1 MKRERLRE
9 LVKDERLIPGIYN
22 YCDRWC
28 ERCPQTSR
36 CLNFIQSEQ
45 EFSDPE
51 SRDIRNEA
59 FWIKMSEIF
68 LETMDLLKE
77 AASEWGIDLD
87 AVDSEQATEEARLK
101 RDFADNDE
109 LCRAGKAYSG
119 RVEKWFKT
127 EGKLLFANPAAGGEG
142 MNLQAALEVVQWYQ
156 HFIYVKLMR
165 AVAGRMDESEDDEF
179 ARDSDGSAKVALI
192 AMDRSIGAWGVIRQH
207 ALSNQEIKN
216 LIGSLGQLREAV
228 EKEFPEARSFIRPG
242 FDKVDLNS

>member
-1 MKRERLRE
+1 LKKERLRE
-9 LVKDERLIPGIYN
+9 LVKDERLIRGIYN

-59 FWIKMSEIF
+59 FWKRMSEIF
-68 LETMDLLKE
+68 VETLEFLKE

-87 AVDSEQATEEARLK
+87 AVDSETAVEEARRK
-101 RDFADNDE
+101 DE
-109 LCRAGKAYSG
+109 LADGHELCLAAKAYSE
-119 RVEKWFKT
+119 RVQKWFSN
-127 EGKLLFANPAAGGEG
+127 GGGPLLTNPAAVGEE
-142 MNLQAALEVVQWYQ
+142 MNLQEALEVVQWYQ

-165 AVAGRMDESEDDEF
+165 AVSGRMDESEDDGF

-207 ALSNQEIKN
+207 ALSDQEIKN

-242 FDKVDLNS
+242 FDKIDLNS